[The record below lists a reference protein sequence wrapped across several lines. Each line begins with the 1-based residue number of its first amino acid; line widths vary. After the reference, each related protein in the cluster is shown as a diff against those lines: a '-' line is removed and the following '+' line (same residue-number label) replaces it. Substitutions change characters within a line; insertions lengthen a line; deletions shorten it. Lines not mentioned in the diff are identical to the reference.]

1 MFCGCFDTILHK
13 ILFGI
18 PKLFLNIT
26 FDRKRYTNL
35 RRRAG
40 VERRIKITAYI
51 AVVIVAIV
59 VLIVVGAILAVFFH
73 VNPDFFHEMMKVNF
87 DGSDQSQNEIQDNL
101 PSEPV
106 EIR

>member
-1 MFCGCFDTILHK
+1 MILQH
-13 ILFGI
+13 L
-18 PKLFLNIT
+18 LFLINY
-26 FDRKRYTNL
+26 FFCRKRYTAL

-51 AVVIVAIV
+51 SVVIVAIV

-73 VNPDFFHEMMKVNF
+73 VNPEFLHDMMKIDF
-87 DGSDQSQNEIQDNL
+87 DNIDQKQNEIEDIL